1 MPHLEHLGIAVRDA
15 ESVAELLQALLG
27 EPPYKQET
35 VAREGVR
42 THFIAA
48 GTAKLELLEALGPD
62 SPVARFLEKRGE
74 GLHHLA
80 FEVDDVE
87 AQLARARAL
96 GLTPLSDTPRPG
108 ADGKRIFFLHPKQT
122 HGILLEFCQTAPASL
137 ADTAPDPEVGQ
148 TTYRFGAPSNPP
160 ALLAGGPDD
169 AELLLPL
176 ARQLEMAFHTHALVL
191 DAIRPPGEMLADALD
206 HLGRPAA
213 VIGVGSAAAPA
224 LRTAARHPDR
234 IARLVLYAFPE
245 DGFPE
250 DLASLTALHTR
261 ALVCAPDDEPALLH
275 TALRLHTS
283 LPHARLAILP
293 TREGALAPS
302 LLGAAM
308 VEHLRAEAGR

>member
-15 ESVAELLQALLG
+15 DAVAELLHALLG
-27 EPPYKQET
+27 ERPYKQET

-48 GTAKLELLEALGPD
+48 GTAKLELLEALGPE
-62 SPVARFLEKRGE
+62 SPVARYLEKRGE

-80 FEVDDVE
+80 FEVDDAE
-87 AQLARARAL
+87 AQMARARAL

-137 ADTAPDPEVGQ
+137 ADAAPVSEDGPAAH
-148 TTYRFGAPSNPP
+148 RFGTSANPP

-176 ARQLEMAFHTHALVL
+176 ARRLEMAFHSHAVVL
-191 DAIRPPGEMLADALD
+191 DADGPPDETLAAALAPI
-206 HLGRPAA
+206 GRP
-213 VIGVGSAAAPA
+213 VRVVGVGRAAAPA
-224 LRTAARHPDR
+224 LLTAAHHPDR
-234 IARLVLYAFPE
+234 VARLVLYAFPQS
-245 DGFPE
+245 GFPE
-250 DLASLTALHTR
+250 DPSSLTAVRAR

-275 TALRLHTS
+275 TALRLHAA

-293 TREGALAPS
+293 AREGAIAPS

-308 VEHLRAEAGR
+308 VEHLRADTGQ